1 MPEIKNIFTSG
12 RMNKD
17 LDERIISKNE
27 YRDALNIDVVTSE
40 GSNVGSL
47 QNTRGNKKVVEF
59 KNDDGGV
66 AIAGQQCIGSV
77 RNTKTDKIY
86 WFIAGTSIDAIVEYD
101 PVINNHAPVL
111 ISVKGTQDVLKFDTD
126 HLITGVNIIGDLMF
140 FTDDKNEPKC
150 INIVQC
156 KKGCASSNKYSTH
169 TNFHVDNVSQGVM
182 KEEYIT
188 TIKKYPINA
197 PTLDMARTKDANRT
211 GVSTCTIKDAAGDF
225 ITGTN
230 QRPSGF
236 VTGYLKFQ
244 PAPHFKTGDI
254 VKLTSPKDDINSDD
268 KEHTVRIKLT
278 GAPDKDA
285 NGTYVRFKAIVLS
298 ISNDLAN
305 TGLVWTAALEKEDPI
320 FELQFPRFA
329 YRWKYSDGEY
339 SAFSPFSE
347 VAFLPDH
354 DVEGNIFD
362 AKDGYNL
369 TMTNQ
374 LRSLVLK
381 SFDTRPK
388 GCIEVDI
395 LIKQANDTNVYT
407 VKTLTN
413 KGGKEELNTVESGG
427 AGFEVISEQVHAV
440 LPSNQLLRPY
450 DNVPRKAKA
459 QEVTANRVVYG
470 NYLQNFDLEGA
481 QPIFEPYVTPNK
493 FDTVDISKAK
503 PSLKSIRTYQVGVV
517 LLDEYGRQTPVL
529 TDDSAIVKISQAD
542 SDKQNTLKCNIKGV
556 NQTTFNP
563 PSWATHYKYFIKENS
578 NEYYNLPLDRFYK
591 SEDGNMWLSFVSSDR
606 NKVDEE
612 TYLILKKSH
621 TENVAAK
628 HDDEE
633 KKLKYKIIAIS
644 DTVPSFLS
652 KRKVSLGKIKTVFG
666 ISTTANQG
674 TRTGFPEKSYLS
686 FNVPGIEI
694 SGDHSPFKDVA
705 TDGVGDKYI
714 QISSGTSVSDVYKIQ
729 SIEPV
734 NAAKLDTVID
744 YSGTY
749 PVASTGVSDPDD
761 TDTKDEGDFWTI
773 TLTKAF
779 GDDIVFVGKKGVS
792 EASNL
797 SLELFKEEDED
808 DKPEFDGK
816 FFVKISRDK
825 YLEKYLVANKVEKK
839 YITLHEQD
847 ISYITL
853 GGSAVGSTAQRNA
866 LKGRQDYFI
875 GSNCWSVDKA
885 AFVFGYAANEMP
897 KNGNECNM
905 NAIGKGVSGDTL
917 ELRLTSIGS
926 KDEPAEVSTTPAPFD
941 DPSQT
946 GFHEAIT
953 KDGTLLT
960 FDHDDSV
967 PESDRYYKI
976 EGKPTVLGGYNYVTN
991 QGNLRNKVIRTASA
1005 KGIRYTIKFDKPL
1018 KWNPLTNTSDSTPL
1032 VAVSETVGIKEHRL
1046 TSKSVTTLK
1055 VVKEIE
1061 ETESFHSTSPAVF
1074 ETEPKEKVDLDIYYE
1089 THQTFAIADIGTDK
1103 TLKWHNCF
1111 SFGNGLESNRI
1122 RDDFN
1127 QVFIDKGAKA
1137 STVFAEQYEEER
1149 RETGMIYSGIFNS
1162 TSGINRLNQFIQAEK
1177 ITKDVNPSYG
1187 SIQKLHARDSDLVVL
1202 CEDKCLKVLANKDA
1216 LFNADGNTNVTAT
1229 SNVLGQSIPF
1239 VGDYGISKNPES
1251 FACYAFRSY
1260 WVDKTRGAVIRL
1272 SRDGIT
1278 NISDKGMRDY
1288 FADNLKGDKY
1298 QVLPGGYDENK
1309 DIYNLTLKKTNN
1321 STTGETISYSEF
1333 ANGWTSRKSFIPQS
1347 SLSINGTYYSMYI
1360 GDLWRH
1366 NDSSIDYSKFYDSA
1380 SYSSVKFIF
1389 NDQPSSIK
1397 NFKTLNY
1404 EGTNPEQTKYAG
1416 TIAGVGGYT
1425 GLTIDE
1431 VITKKPTLAES
1442 DALTTSITKGWY
1454 CDSITTSEQTGEV
1467 KEFKDKEGKWF
1478 SSIRN
1483 KSITATDLQTGDA
1496 AKEFAIQGIGNA
1508 SANSTDTSNIDGGTI
1523 TLSLNKATGGATYT
1537 VSTLEPFIRESVNIN
1552 ESFTFIISPSDGKV
1566 VTAADFDCTGET
1578 SSPVNDAFNHV
1589 NVTFANQGE
1598 ADSCGNFGTDNT
1610 VLVTIP
1616 LVFTHGDAAQSIV
1629 ANITGNEHKR
1639 KYTVKGTYTTN
1650 VENAT
1655 PSSQSEVAYTATGE
1669 VGEEVT
1675 ISFDPA
1681 DTTATTKTFT
1691 VTAGNN
1697 FKNLPP
1703 LVQVN
1708 TTVKGFRRLANNY
1721 TFTTSDTGTP
1731 GNVNHTARA
1740 FTAKVKIPNENAKED
1755 MMLFYVKGEPTV
1767 TASSNKIYDF
1777 NLDQTSIHQNG
1788 ETRTLTVSGD
1798 TDAQVIVDVKN
1809 ASNSSIISGPV
1820 TLTMVDGQATQEIE
1834 FPLVSSST
1842 TYTVTIT
1849 ETGANRFDMSGSF
1862 SDASGAA
1869 GSRVKTLPTLN
1880 QRADVTVTFS
1890 ATTSN
1895 NNLTIDG
1902 NATTSNI
1909 TSTGKAESEEDDEV
1923 TLTYVVSSGNN
1934 GAITANNATT
1944 VYNFD
1949 NTKWTGTLS
1958 GVEKTLSN
1966 GSIVT
1971 FSALKATMNANT
1983 ATITGKA
1990 IIVKYGT
1997 ADDTSTLDVDN
2008 FLSVVS
2014 TAPTA
2019 TAQSVTTG
2027 FAQSKVITMA
2037 GTDPQVGTD
2046 LTFVISQGP
2055 INGAISSITEGSGLT
2070 STVTYT
2076 PSSTF
2081 SGTDSFK
2088 FTVNDGTTTS
2098 SSATVTITVQGESH
2112 QWSVDN
2118 RGVADATAACNQAW
2132 GTGSQIDTV
2141 YADTSVPTNGMR
2153 FYTDQALTQSYNP
2166 ATNGTSSAPNDSHRF
2181 VLGAAG
2187 GSCGY
2192 HGIIGSIGH
2201 VNIIYDC
2208 CNQ

>member
-27 YRDALNIDVVTSE
+27 YRDALNIDIVTSE

-47 QNTRGNKKVVEF
+47 QNIRGNKKVAEF
-59 KNDDGGV
+59 KNDDGGA

-86 WFIAGTSIDAIVEYD
+86 WFIAGTTIDAIVEYD
-101 PVINNHAPVL
+101 PVINNHVPVL
-111 ISVKGTQDVLKFDTD
+111 ISVKATQDVLKFDTSY
-126 HLITGVNIIGDLMF
+126 LITGVNIIDDLMF

-150 INIVQC
+150 INIEQC
-156 KKGCASSNKYSTH
+156 KKGCASTSNPYSTH
-169 TNFHVDNVSQGVM
+169 TNFHVNNVSQGVM

-188 TIKKYPINA
+188 TIKKYPLNA
-197 PTLDMARTKDANRT
+197 PTLTMARTKDANRT
-211 GVSTCTIKDAAGDF
+211 GVSTCTVKDVAGDF
-225 ITGTN
+225 VSGTN
-230 QRPSGF
+230 QRPSGY

-254 VKLTSPKDDINSDD
+254 VKLTSPKDEVNNDD
-268 KEHTVRIKLT
+268 EHVVRIKLT
-278 GAPDKDA
+278 DAPDKHTG
-285 NGTYVRFKAIVLS
+285 GTYVRFKAIILS
-298 ISNDLAN
+298 ISDDLAN

-354 DVEGNIFD
+354 DVEGSIFD

-374 LRSLVLK
+374 LRSLKL
-381 SFDTRPK
+381 SNFDTRPK
-388 GCIEVDI
+388 GCVEVDI
-395 LIKQANDTNVYT
+395 LVKQVNDTNVYT
-407 VKTLTN
+407 VKTLTD
-413 KGGKEELNTVESGG
+413 KGTKEELDTVESGG
-427 AGFEVISEQVHAV
+427 DGFEVVSEQVHAV
-440 LPSNQLLRPY
+440 LPSNQLLRHY

-481 QPIFEPYVTPNK
+481 QPVFEPYITPNK
-493 FDTVDISKAK
+493 FDTADINKAK
-503 PSLKSIRTYQVGVV
+503 PSLKSIRTYQAGIV

-542 SDKQNTLKCNIKGV
+542 SDKQNTLKCKIKGDS
-556 NQTTFNP
+556 NTTFNA
-563 PSWATHYKYFIKENS
+563 PSWATHFKYFIKENS

-621 TENVAAK
+621 TENVSAK

-633 KKLKYKIIAIS
+633 KTLKYKIIAIS

-652 KRKVSLGKIKTVFG
+652 KRKISLGKIKTVFG
-666 ISTTANQG
+666 VSTTANQG
-674 TRTGFPEKSYLS
+674 TRTGFPAKGYLS

-694 SGDHSPFKDVA
+694 SGDHSPFKDLP

-714 QISSGTSVSDVYKIQ
+714 QISTGTSVSEVYKIQ

-734 NAAKLDTVID
+734 NAVKEETTID
-744 YSGTY
+744 YSSGY
-749 PVASTGVSDPDD
+749 PSVQNTTEDPDD
-761 TDTKDEGDFWTI
+761 TDTLDEGDFWTI

-779 GDDIVFVGKKGVS
+779 GEDITFVGKKG
-792 EASNL
+792 ETETSNL

-816 FFVKISRDK
+816 FFVKINRDK
-825 YLEKYLVANKVEKK
+825 YLEKYLVANKVDKK
-839 YITLHEQD
+839 WITLYEQD
-847 ISYITL
+847 VSYITL
-853 GGSAVGSTAQRNA
+853 GGSAVGTTAQRNA

-875 GSNCWSVDKA
+875 GSGCWSIDKA
-885 AFVFGYAANEMP
+885 AFVFGYSAADMP
-897 KNGNECNM
+897 KNGNDCNM
-905 NAIGKGVSGDTL
+905 NPIGKGISGNTL

-926 KDEPAEVSTTPAPFD
+926 KDNPAEVSTTPAPFD
-941 DPSQT
+941 DPAQT

-953 KDGTLLT
+953 KDGTFLT

-967 PESDRYYKI
+967 PEEDRYYKI
-976 EGKPTVLGGYNYVTN
+976 EGKPAVLGGYNYVTN

-1018 KWNPLTNTSDSTPL
+1018 KWNPLANTSGSTPL
-1032 VAVSETVGIKEHRL
+1032 VAVSETVGIKDHRL
-1046 TSKSVTTLK
+1046 ASKSTTTLK
-1055 VVKEIE
+1055 VVKEVE

-1089 THQTFAIADIGTDK
+1089 THQTFPIAEINQYK

-1111 SFGNGLESNRI
+1111 AFGNGLESNRV

-1137 STVFAEQYEEER
+1137 STVFAEQYEEEK
-1149 RETGMIYSGIFNS
+1149 RETGMIYSGVFNS

-1216 LFNADGNTNVTAT
+1216 LFNADGNVNLTAT
-1229 SNVLGQSIPF
+1229 ENVLGQSIPF

-1260 WVDKTRGAVIRL
+1260 WADKARGAVIRL

-1288 FADNLKGDKY
+1288 FADNLKGDNY
-1298 QVLPGGYDENK
+1298 EVLPGGYDEDK

-1366 NDSSIDYSKFYDSA
+1366 NDSSIDYSKFYGSA
-1380 SYSSVKFIF
+1380 KHASVKFIF

-1404 EGTNPEQTKYAG
+1404 EGTDPQQTKYAG
-1416 TIAGVGGYT
+1416 TIAGVSGYT

-1431 VITKKPTLAES
+1431 VIAKKPTLTES
-1442 DALTTSITKGWY
+1442 DALVPSTTKGWY
-1454 CDSITTSEQTGEV
+1454 CDSIATSEQTGEV

-1483 KSITATDLQTGDA
+1483 KSITTTDLQTGDA

-1508 SANSTDTSNIDGGTI
+1508 SSNSTDSQNISGATI
-1523 TLSLNKATGGATYT
+1523 TLSLNKATGGATYE
-1537 VSTLEPFIRESVNIN
+1537 VSTLAPFIRENGAVD
-1552 ESFTFIISPSDGKV
+1552 ESFTFVISPSDGKV
-1566 VTAADFDCTGET
+1566 VTAADFDCPTSGGQT
-1578 SSPVNDAFNHV
+1578 SSPVNDCFDEDA
-1589 NVTFANQGE
+1589 VTFVNQGQ

-1610 VLVTIP
+1610 VLVTVP
-1616 LVFTHGDAAQSIV
+1616 LDFTHGNLAQSIV

-1639 KYTVKGTYTTN
+1639 KHTVKGTYTTH

-1655 PSSQSEVAYTATGE
+1655 PSSQSNVAYTATGE

-1675 ISFDPA
+1675 IDLETGGA
-1681 DTTATTKTFT
+1681 TAKTFT
-1691 VTAGNN
+1691 ASTDHK
-1697 FKNLPP
+1697 FSLPP
-1703 LVQVN
+1703 LV
-1708 TTVKGFRRLANNY
+1708 TVLSSTNANNY
-1721 TFTTSDTGTP
+1721 TFTKSDTGNP
-1731 GNVNHTARA
+1731 LTARSFA
-1740 FTAKVKIPNENAKED
+1740 ATVKIPGKNVEDDKMVFHAKA
-1755 MMLFYVKGEPTV
+1755 EPTV
-1767 TASSNKIYDF
+1767 TASSNQIYDF
-1777 NLDQTSIHQNG
+1777 NFDQTSIHQNG

-1798 TDAQVIVDVKN
+1798 TNAQVDIDVKN

-1820 TLTMVDGQATQEIE
+1820 TLTMLDGKATHDIV
-1834 FPLVSSST
+1834 FPLSSSST

-1849 ETGANRFDMSGSF
+1849 EKGTSRFDMSGSF
-1862 SDASGAA
+1862 SDASGSA
-1869 GSRVKTLPTLN
+1869 GSRIKTLPTLN

-1890 ATTSN
+1890 ATTSSSD
-1895 NNLTIDG
+1895 LTIDG

-1934 GAITANNATT
+1934 GPITANSATT
-1944 VYNFD
+1944 VYDFD

-1971 FSALKATMNANT
+1971 FTALKATMNDNT

-1990 IIVKYGT
+1990 IVVKYGT
-1997 ADDTSTLDVDN
+1997 ANDTTTLDVDN
-2008 FLSVVS
+2008 FLSIVN

-2019 TAQSVTTG
+2019 SSSGATVG
-2027 FAQSKVITMA
+2027 FNTPKTITMS
-2037 GTDPQVGTD
+2037 GTDPQGGTD
-2046 LTFVISQGP
+2046 LVFAIHTQP
-2055 INGAISSITEGSGLT
+2055 NNGTLSSITEGSGLT
-2070 STVTYT
+2070 STVVYT
-2076 PSSTF
+2076 PNSTF
-2081 SGTDSFK
+2081 SGPDSFK
-2088 FTVNDGTTTS
+2088 FTVSDGTTTS
-2098 SSATVTITVQGESH
+2098 SPARVLITVNGQSF

-2118 RGVADATAACNQAW
+2118 RGGADANAVCNQAW
-2132 GTGSQIDTV
+2132 GTGSEIDTV
-2141 YADTSVPTNGMR
+2141 YSDANHAFAPGLR
-2153 FYTDQALTQSYNP
+2153 FYTDSALTTPYNP

-2181 VLGAAG
+2181 ALGAAG
-2187 GSCGY
+2187 GQCGY
-2192 HGIIGSIGH
+2192 HGIINSIGM
-2201 VNIIYDC
+2201 VAIVYDC
-2208 CNQ
+2208 CNT